1 MPGSL
6 AGAFAAY
13 AGPQKKPV
21 IDRSLLS
28 ESSDVAVIENQAC
41 ARKVALAATIWD
53 SCIHQ
58 TIQIGEHLTDA
69 GNYAASEIAAVL
81 GCSKTVADTYAEIGM
96 DLRLRFPAIRA
107 AFESGELDLQRVR
120 AIYRVT
126 NPYSV
131 DAVERAEAEILTAAT
146 RLSPGPLATEIDA
159 IMHRCAPEEAAE
171 LRKDLT
177 RLTGVRYRDKDM
189 IATIEANLEA
199 ADAAAC
205 WQLINEMADTLCP
218 RDPRTRGQRRAA
230 AYTALMRRETYVA
243 CTCEPDGDHP
253 CTANPVLPERR
264 RPLTNVTIDIDTLLG
279 LADLPAYLAGH
290 GDIDADYARELAEN
304 SDLQIILTEALDL
317 ARELGLIANGPAD
330 DSADC
335 SAGPSE
341 IASSAGGTTTAAADD
356 SAGQGTDS
364 DDGGTD
370 SDGDSASQGDDEPTE
385 DVDLEAQSAN
395 RPAAHLTFNP
405 LGRGRRRRGM
415 RLPKPAPSPTPTRT
429 DVPSGP
435 HEGRYTLIAALEQA
449 IAADPA
455 LAIALYPNGHGGFD
469 APPLGALLY
478 RPGAQLAELV
488 RQRDRTCRHPGCHVP
503 ASNCEI
509 DHVIPFN
516 HRNPSRGGWTILTN
530 LHCLCKYH
538 HSLKTMGAWTPTMLA
553 GAAEY
558 WESSSGTTSVTIPGN
573 AYGTTNFAGKSL
585 IPHVPRKRRPEFAT
599 EPVTTA
605 ERAATAASTAP
616 AATGSGTRSGAAAG
630 KPAGKAA
637 AGKPAADTATRATT
651 RDRNRP
657 TSPRVSGKPA
667 ETERGRSETGGG
679 EANAKRPRI
688 QLEPIV
694 ECNASMGIAIGLTV
708 GYQISRYRGDAPF

>member
-1 MPGSL
+1 MPGRFAGPGSF

-13 AGPQKKPV
+13 AGPQKKPA

-28 ESSDVAVIENQAC
+28 EISDVAVIENQAC
-41 ARKVALAATIWD
+41 ARKVAVAATIWD

-58 TIQIGEHLTDA
+58 TIQVGEHITDA
-69 GNYAASEIAAVL
+69 GNYASSEIAAVL
-81 GCSKTVADTYAEIGM
+81 GCSKTVADTYSEIGM

-126 NPYSV
+126 NPYSLH
-131 DAVERAEAEILTAAT
+131 AVERAEAEILTAAT
-146 RLSPGPLATEIDA
+146 RLSPGPLATEVNA

-171 LRKDLT
+171 LRKDLS

-243 CTCEPDGDHP
+243 CTCEPDEDNP
-253 CTANPVLPERR
+253 CTANPALPDHRQ
-264 RPLTNVTIDIDTLLG
+264 PLTNITIDIDTLLG

-317 ARELGLIANGPAD
+317 ARELGHITSD
-330 DSADC
+330 HTDS

-341 IASSAGGTTTAAADD
+341 SAASADETTPAETTPDKTTAADDRAGRCQSAD
-356 SAGQGTDS
+356 GR
-364 DDGGTD
+364 
-370 SDGDSASQGDDEPTE
+370 DDEPTE
-385 DVDLEAQSAN
+385 DEDLDAESTN
-395 RPAAHLTFNP
+395 RPTAHLTFHP

-415 RLPKPAPSPTPTRT
+415 KLPKPATSHTTTRT
-429 DVPSGP
+429 TAPPEP

-449 IAADPA
+449 IAANPE

-478 RPGAQLAELV
+478 RPGVQLAELV

-509 DHVIPFN
+509 DHVIPYN
-516 HRNPSRGGWTILTN
+516 HRNPARGGWTILTN

-538 HSLKTMGAWTPTMLA
+538 HSLKTMGAWTPTLLA

-558 WESSSGTTSVTIPGN
+558 WTSSSGTTAVTVPGSS
-573 AYGTTNFAGKSL
+573 YGTTNFVGETL
-585 IPHVPRKRRPEFAT
+585 VPYVPRKRRPRSAT
-599 EPVTTA
+599 EPETTTEPA
-605 ERAATAASTAP
+605 AASVSTEP
-616 AATGSGTRSGAAAG
+616 VGTE
-630 KPAGKAA
+630 
-637 AGKPAADTATRATT
+637 
-651 RDRNRP
+651 
-657 TSPRVSGKPA
+657 RVG
-667 ETERGRSETGGG
+667 TERGRNEVHATH
-679 EANAKRPRI
+679 ARP
-688 QLEPIV
+688 QLAPIV
-694 ECNASMGIAIGLTV
+694 ECSASTGIAIGVTV
-708 GYQISRYRGDAPF
+708 GVQISRHRRGAPF